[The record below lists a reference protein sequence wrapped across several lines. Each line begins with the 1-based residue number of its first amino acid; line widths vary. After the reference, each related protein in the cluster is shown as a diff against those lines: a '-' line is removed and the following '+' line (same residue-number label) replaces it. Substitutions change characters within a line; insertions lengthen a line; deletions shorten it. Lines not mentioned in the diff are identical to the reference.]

1 MKRRRHNVIEK
12 AECYTVSVEK
22 LECLLRRRQLYTV
35 HSTVFKKEI
44 IQNVCHKKVK

>member
-12 AECYTVSVEK
+12 AECYTVEK

-35 HSTVFKKEI
+35 YCTVFKKDI
-44 IQNVCHKKVK
+44 L